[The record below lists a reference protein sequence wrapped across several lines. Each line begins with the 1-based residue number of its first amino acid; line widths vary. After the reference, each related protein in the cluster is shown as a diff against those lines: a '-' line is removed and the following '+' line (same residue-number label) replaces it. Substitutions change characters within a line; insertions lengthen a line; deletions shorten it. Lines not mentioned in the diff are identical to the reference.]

1 MELLL
6 SHQPYKGPNPD
17 DQASLILYHLA
28 QNNHLKNFYAFL
40 YSPVHLYS

>member
-6 SHQPYKGPNPD
+6 SHQLYKDLNPD

-28 QNNHLKNFYAFL
+28 QNNHLKTLYAFL
-40 YSPVHLYS
+40 YNPVHLYS